1 MRELTRRK
9 KGENLVETERN
20 TPAETK
26 DLGYMEELSKAYR
39 EAFAKRL
46 SARRKELSEE
56 ARGAIMRMQADLS
69 RIAGKLALSF
79 RAEEK
84 KELARMIKES
94 AEETLRAL
102 VYDEE
107 ERFAAD
113 PADPLPPAVLF
124 SRAVILANRCL
135 NLILRHKEC
144 DERLFQL
151 ILSEISALYAIAAI
165 N

>member
-1 MRELTRRK
+1 MAEKEEQTF
-9 KGENLVETERN
+9 TED
-20 TPAETK
+20 K

-46 SARRKELSEE
+46 SCHGKELSEE
-56 ARGAIMRMQADLS
+56 KRNAILRMQTELS
-69 RIAGKLALSF
+69 RIAGKLAIAF
-79 RAEEK
+79 HAEEK

-94 AEETLRAL
+94 AEETLRVL
-102 VYDEE
+102 CYDEE
-107 ERFAAD
+107 ETFSAD
-113 PADPLPPAVLF
+113 PITPLPPAVLL
-124 SRAVILANRCL
+124 SRAVMLTNRCL
-135 NLILRHKEC
+135 NLILRHTTC